1 MARQSIDIF
10 DLLGAVDARQ
20 FGAVGNNNRDDAAH
34 INEALV
40 WAAAH
45 SVQENLGGEQ
55 PASSVVCI
63 PPGTYRCDTPI
74 IVPSGVT
81 LIGFGS
87 MSVLKLGPSMYD
99 DVLKSTGTSN
109 VRIANL
115 RIDGNR
121 ANNVLGTRQGVWL
134 YNVTDGWLD
143 NVEAVSCRADGF
155 RLDVCE
161 RVELRGCK
169 ASDNGR
175 HGVSISYSFGCQLSN
190 CRAYD
195 NCKVSTT
202 GTADG
207 FNLELLSS
215 DNTLNGCSGYET
227 ARYTGAVGS
236 AQQGYGARE
245 APGEGC
251 AHTLILGGAYVGNQ
265 YAGVSLDA
273 GDSAAVTMPL
283 VQIPMGAVITP

>member
-1 MARQSIDIF
+1 MGFSIDIY
-10 DLLGAVDARQ
+10 DLLGAIDVRQ
-20 FGAVGNNNRDDAAH
+20 FGAVGNFNRDDAAH
-34 INEALV
+34 INEALT

-45 SVQENLGGEQ
+45 SVQVTLGGEQ
-55 PASSVVCI
+55 PNSAVVCV
-63 PPGTYRCDTPI
+63 PPGTYRIDTPV

-87 MSVLKLGPSMYD
+87 MSVLKLGPNMYD
-99 DVLKSTGTSN
+99 DVLKSTDTSN
-109 VRIANL
+109 VRIVNL

-121 ANNVLGTRQGVWL
+121 ANNVLGTRQGLWL
-134 YNVTDGWLD
+134 YNVQDAWID
-143 NVEAVSCRADGF
+143 NVECVSCRADGF

-161 RVELRGCK
+161 RVEIRGCK

-175 HGVSISYSFGCQLSN
+175 HGFSISYCFGTHYTD

-195 NCKVSTT
+195 NCKVSAT

-207 FNLELLSS
+207 FNIELLSS
-215 DNTLNGCSGYET
+215 DNTLIACSGYET

-245 APGEGC
+245 ATGEGC
-251 AHTLILGGAYVGNQ
+251 AHTLIIGGLFVGNQ
-265 YAGVSLDA
+265 YAGVALDA
-273 GDSAAVTMPL
+273 GDSAAYTMPL
-283 VQIPMGAVITP
+283 VQIPMGAVVTP